1 MTGWDERPMTRT
13 VYKRLTRAWKCSV
26 VHMNDLMCAMNF
38 QWLMFCYHA
47 TAKKLYSINKLGY
60 ILFLMQPHS
69 TNMLQNS
76 WTHCTRCAH
85 SFWPRGKPSSLVVCV
100 SRHSHKLEALRI
112 LSSKHLRHMASM
124 FTTMGIR
131 PRNLTGL
138 SLESSS
144 AGFGWDGTRSIHSPN
159 CSSMEHTGRM
169 MRFM

>member
-1 MTGWDERPMTRT
+1 MQPVRNYIPSTSWVTSYFSCSRIQRT
-13 VYKRLTRAWKCSV
+13 CCKTHELTAHDV
-26 VHMNDLMCAMNF
+26 
-38 QWLMFCYHA
+38 LMFFDHGA
-47 TAKKLYSINKLGY
+47 NHRVL
-60 ILFLMQPHS
+60 
-69 TNMLQNS
+69 
-76 WTHCTRCAH
+76 
-85 SFWPRGKPSSLVVCV
+85 SFV

-144 AGFGWDGTRSIHSPN
+144 AGFGWDGTRSIQEVSPS

-169 MRFM
+169 MRFMSSLFDLHWTAHFGCL